1 MLGILKRKVVELNKQ
16 TRMQIKDF
24 DLLEKIEKDI
34 KALIAQEEQ
43 QSSREQVYAVSSELI
58 DCYLLLEEEIE
69 LNLNER
75 GGQNDNDGDGSDTM
89 ATEFCLRTGCTAM
102 RLSNWMYNLRPSSSS
117 SSSKLAHSDC
127 RDLIDYQW
135 MTESLAIMNVQ
146 LSQKIIV
153 ETEKNQ

>member
-89 ATEFCLRTGCTAM
+89 ATEFCLRTGCAAM
-102 RLSNWMYNLRPSSSS
+102 RLSNWMYNLPASLSS
-117 SSSKLAHSDC
+117 SSSKPVHSDY

-135 MTESLAIMNVQ
+135 MTESLSIMNVQ

-153 ETEKNQ
+153 KTEKNQ